1 MKSNTRAT
9 RTPLPRPQATR
20 RAAKLKRLA
29 RIMALSCVFF
39 STVAAYCAGAF
50 DRVDDGIARHFY
62 ARTAA
67 LGFRITDVAVDGR
80 EFTTREDVMTALGVR
95 NGDPTL
101 AFDPRAARAALE
113 TLPRVA
119 EAEVVRR
126 LPGTITVHLTE
137 RAPMAIWQKGGKMML
152 IDHDGIVLGSND
164 LASYASL
171 PMVVGEGAA
180 HPAAGILDAVQ
191 HEPTL
196 AKRVTAYIRVGDRRW
211 NLKLDNNIEVKLP
224 ETNAEAA
231 IRMLAQADT
240 RNGLFERDVAVIDLR
255 LPGKMVIE
263 TNQLRDPRRKNPQQ
277 QGI

>member
-1 MKSNTRAT
+1 
-9 RTPLPRPQATR
+9 L
-20 RAAKLKRLA
+20 L
-29 RIMALSCVFF
+29 RIAALSCLFF
-39 STVAAYCAGAF
+39 GTVAAYCAGAF

-67 LGFRITDVAVDGR
+67 LGFRITDVTLDGR
-80 EFTTREDVMTALGVR
+80 EFTSREDVMKALGVR
-95 NGDPTL
+95 EGDPTL

-126 LPGTITVHLTE
+126 LPGTISVHLTE
-137 RAPMAIWQKGGKMML
+137 RAPMAIWQKSGKMML
-152 IDHDGIVLGSND
+152 IDHDGVVLGSND

-171 PMVVGEGAA
+171 PMVVGDGAA
-180 HPAAGILDAVQ
+180 QPAASILEAVQ
-191 HEPTL
+191 HEPML

-211 NLKLDNNIEVKLP
+211 DLKLDNNVEVKLP
-224 ETNAEAA
+224 ENNTESA
-231 IRMLAQADT
+231 IHMLAQADT
-240 RNGLFERDVAVIDLR
+240 KNGLFERDVAVIDLR

-263 TNQLRDPRRKNPQQ
+263 TTQLRDPRRKNPQQ